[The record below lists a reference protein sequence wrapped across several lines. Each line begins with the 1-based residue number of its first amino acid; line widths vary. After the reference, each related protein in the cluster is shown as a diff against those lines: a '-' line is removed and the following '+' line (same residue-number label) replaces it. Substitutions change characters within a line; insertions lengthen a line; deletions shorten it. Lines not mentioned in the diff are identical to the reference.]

1 MDMGKYILV
10 LSIFLVSCS
19 NTIDFVPTDSY
30 NEIAVWENEQSV
42 NLYINSFYRIFNEYF
57 IFGNKPIGGDATMSD
72 GLTDLAKYS
81 SNSPGEGTAN
91 LIMTQD
97 GCKFNS
103 DYDACK
109 VMFDGLFDQGLH
121 AVLQQSTHWVQE
133 LAACRMTGPC
143 QSLTPQVCV
152 KPYAS
157 SE

>member
-1 MDMGKYILV
+1 MEKYILL
-10 LSIFLVSCS
+10 LSMLFVSCS
-19 NTIDFVPTDSY
+19 DTIDFVPTDSY

-97 GCKFNS
+97 GYTSVAANHFSVWANTYAWNRRILEFMADLQKYATKFPE
-103 DYDACK
+103 
-109 VMFDGLFDQGLH
+109 
-121 AVLQQSTHWVQE
+121 AVRL
-133 LAACRMTGPC
+133 RMEAEVRFFRAYIF
-143 QSLTPQVCV
+143 S
-152 KPYAS
+152 
-157 SE
+157 